1 MTFRTYKE
9 IEGGGLSRPQV
20 WMGVTW
26 QSMAEARWARLL
38 ADLGTTVERGPRII
52 LAEPIVQ
59 RDGYVRRWYQP
70 DAWLPDLG
78 WHVEVK
84 PGRVTDEEAT
94 IIASAIEASGQPILL
109 LDKDAPAQRCYT
121 LVHGYHEVGMPMVD
135 RVDPAQRSYVDVRDG
150 RECGLACTFRYL
162 WLPGFPAIHEPL
174 AACKPDREP
183 GKLSETYMLEAG
195 RLRLLPYGIDVPD
208 DEWFTDMARNFVR
221 PFGGEA

>member
-1 MTFRTYKE
+1 
-9 IEGGGLSRPQV
+9 V
-20 WMGVTW
+20 V
-26 QSMAEARWARLL
+26 
-38 ADLGTTVERGPRII
+38 RGPRII

-59 RDGYVRRWYQP
+59 HDGYVRRWYQP

-94 IIASAIEASGQPILL
+94 IIASAIEACGQPILL

-121 LVHGYHEVGMPMVD
+121 LVHGYHEVGMAMID
-135 RVDPAQRSYVDVRDG
+135 GVDPAQRSYVDVRDG

-183 GKLSETYMLEAG
+183 GKLSDTFMLEAG

-208 DEWFTDMARNFVR
+208 DDWFTDMARNFVR